1 MSNFIPN
8 KKIDDREPTWFER
21 KPQSFIIYKNQ
32 IYKYTPD
39 RQSNH
44 EFQFHFRYIQIS
56 FTQKCMFFDSYFAVR
71 ALPLSIIPSS
81 QQELQ
86 LIASPF

>member
-8 KKIDDREPTWFER
+8 KKIYDREPTWFER

-32 IYKYTPD
+32 IYRYTPD

-44 EFQFHFRYIQIS
+44 EFQFHFRYIQ
-56 FTQKCMFFDSYFAVR
+56 D
-71 ALPLSIIPSS
+71 
-81 QQELQ
+81 
-86 LIASPF
+86 LINTKVHVF